1 MTAESIRRKLLL
13 EHLDERCSECGHRI
27 GVHYAVS
34 NAADAFGT
42 WCSESGCDACGTDPD
57 AEWRIGTQ
65 PPDRYPAPVWLVFQT
80 DIILGIPVRSLISI
94 CDSEET
100 ARRHVEELRNR
111 FGAGLHFQIV
121 GPWPIRISDERR
133 FAIDF

>member
-1 MTAESIRRKLLL
+1 MTIHS
-13 EHLDERCSECGHRI
+13 LDERCSECGHRI
-27 GVHYAVS
+27 GVHYAAS
-34 NAADAFGT
+34 NADEAFGT
-42 WCSESGCDACGTDPD
+42 WCSESGCVCGTDPN
-57 AEWRIGTQ
+57 AERIGTRL
-65 PPDRYPAPVWLVFQT
+65 PDRYPAPVWLVFQT

-121 GPWPIRISDERR
+121 GPWSIRISDERR